1 MSEPDPVDGVA
12 SWPMSEV
19 VPPRSFSFADVW
31 EYAVD
36 RVPER
41 EALVCADR
49 RLTFAELD
57 ARADRFAAHLVSVGV
72 SKNDTF
78 GIFAPN
84 CTEWIEAQLAGWKLG
99 ALPVNVNHRYGS
111 GELAELLAD
120 ARVVGLVFDRA
131 LSEVVA
137 GLGADRLASM
147 DFLVAVDVPGSSGG
161 SVELPSGAIVW
172 DEIQER
178 HLGASRPQV
187 PRDGEDRY
195 LIYTGGTTGRPKGV
209 LWRQEDAFHACF
221 GGGDPMRM
229 NPVTEPE
236 QLADHIMES
245 PATYLCIA
253 PLMHA
258 AGQWV
263 ATSWLWA
270 GSRVV
275 LVPGS
280 LDPER
285 IWDLIDAE
293 AVNLFTVVG
302 DATGKPML
310 DAWDANPGR
319 WKADTVFS
327 ISNGGAPMSPTL
339 KARFIA
345 TFPNQ
350 YFVDG
355 FGSSETGAQ
364 GSQRIAAA
372 GESDDETPHSGVAH
386 FSPYGADTAVLDDTF
401 ARVEPG
407 SGVVGH
413 LALKG
418 RIPIGYLHDP
428 ERTAKTFVEHAGDRW
443 VLTGDFATVEADGTV
458 SLLGRGS
465 GCINTGGEKV
475 YAEEVEM
482 ALQGHPDVAD
492 VLVVGVPD
500 ERWGEAVCA
509 VIQPN
514 PERNPAPEE
523 LREFLRG
530 TLAGYKLPK
539 RIVTVDHVQ
548 RSPAGKA
555 DYRWARSVASE
566 SEETG

>member
-1 MSEPDPVDGVA
+1 MPDVA
-12 SWPMSEV
+12 
-19 VPPRSFSFADVW
+19 PPSTFSFADVW
-31 EYAVD
+31 EYAAD
-36 RVPER
+36 RVPDR
-41 EALVCADR
+41 EALVCGDR
-49 RLTFAELD
+49 RLTFAQLD
-57 ARADRFAAHLVSVGV
+57 ERANRFAAHLVDAGV
-72 SKNDTF
+72 ARGDTF

-99 ALPVNVNHRYGS
+99 ALPVNVNHRYAA
-111 GELAELLAD
+111 GELADLLDD

-131 LSEVVA
+131 LAPVVNE
-137 GLGADRLASM
+137 LGPERLDAM
-147 DFLVAVDVPGSSGG
+147 RFLVAVDVPGSDPAAG
-161 SVELPSGAIVW
+161 SLPDGAITW
-172 DEIQER
+172 DDMAAR
-178 HLGASRPQV
+178 HRDAGRPV
-187 PRDGEDRY
+187 VERDGDDHY

-209 LWRQEDAFHACF
+209 LWRQDDAFHACF

-285 IWDLIDAE
+285 IWNLIDAE
-293 AVNLFTVVG
+293 GVNLFTVVG
-302 DATGKPML
+302 DATGKPIL

-319 WKADTVFS
+319 WSAASVFS

-350 YFVDG
+350 IFVDG

-372 GESDDETPHSGVAH
+372 ADSEASTPHNGVAR
-386 FSPYGADTAVLDDTF
+386 FAPYGSNTAVLDDEF
-401 ARVEPG
+401 ERVEPG

-413 LALKG
+413 LALRG

-428 ERTAKTFVEHAGDRW
+428 ERTAATFVEHDGDRW
-443 VLTGDFATVEADGTV
+443 VLTGDFATVEDDGTV
-458 SLLGRGS
+458 ALLGRGS

-475 YAEEVEM
+475 FAEEVEM
-482 ALQGHPDVAD
+482 AIQGHQDVDD
-492 VLVVGVPD
+492 VVVVGVPD
-500 ERWGEAVCA
+500 DRWGEAVCA
-509 VIQPN
+509 VVQPRSDSIVELEN
-514 PERNPAPEE
+514 LRAF
-523 LREFLRG
+523 LRES
-530 TLAGYKLPK
+530 LAGYKLPK
-539 RIVTVDHVQ
+539 RLVTVEEIK

-555 DYRWARSVASE
+555 DYRWAKGLAAS
-566 SEETG
+566 